1 MTMRRT
7 ALVSIRVALA
17 ALVLWWL
24 LGAAES
30 GVGPSGWPARA
41 RSEMLGLDGGLEG
54 LIDSALH
61 LARGSPGDVPVMAL
75 VAGRPAR
82 WSCSG
87 GPIRWEVDR
96 VGMPADGVAT
106 VRAGLAR
113 ISRVA
118 GLRFAFAGL
127 TTVAPAPS
135 WRPSVGGPVVL
146 VGWVNHRMS
155 PMFAPP
161 APADAVGMT
170 VSLTR
175 GGRLV
180 GAAVGF
186 DAAEWAALTTGFGAG
201 VTQGELTL
209 HELEHV
215 VGIGDQR
222 RWPGDLSYQRLVAR
236 PRAAFGAGD
245 LTGLRELGCPGQS
258 GRLIGLGAAS
268 ALARTTSRRRA
279 TIGSSGSKSPEAMVA
294 GIRPSSAMLGCR
306 HQSTRWSGW

>member
-1 MTMRRT
+1 MRRT
-7 ALVSIRVALA
+7 ALASVRVALA

-24 LGAAES
+24 LGAVES

-41 RSEMLGLDGGLEG
+41 RSEVLGLDGRLEG
-54 LIDSALH
+54 LIESALH
-61 LARGSPGDVPVMAL
+61 PATSSPGDVPVMAL

-82 WSCSG
+82 WLCRG

-127 TTVAPAPS
+127 TPVAPSPS
-135 WRPSVGGPVVL
+135 WRPSPGGPVVL
-146 VGWVNHRMS
+146 VGWVHHQTS

-161 APADAVGMT
+161 APAGAVGMT

-175 GGRLV
+175 GGHLV
-180 GAAVGF
+180 GAVVAF
-186 DAAEWAALTTGFGAG
+186 DALEWERLAAGFGAG
-201 VTQGELTL
+201 VTQGELAL

-222 RWPGDLSYQRLVAR
+222 RWPGDLSYQRLILR
-236 PRAAFGAGD
+236 PAAAFGTGD
-245 LTGLRELGCPGQS
+245 LAGLRELGCPV
-258 GRLIGLGAAS
+258 
-268 ALARTTSRRRA
+268 
-279 TIGSSGSKSPEAMVA
+279 SPA
-294 GIRPSSAMLGCR
+294 G
-306 HQSTRWSGW
+306 